1 MTNHLMIIIVIN
13 LVQEPGLGLTVGILY
28 NLLTRVK
35 V

>member
-1 MTNHLMIIIVIN
+1 MIIIVIN
-13 LVQEPGLGLTVGILY
+13 LVQERLGLTVGILY

>member
-1 MTNHLMIIIVIN
+1 MTSHLMIVIVII
-13 LVQEPGLGLTVGILY
+13 LVQKRLGLTVGILY